1 MKDFGL
7 KEGALGSTIAHDSHN
22 LTLVYKN
29 REDAFTVLKKLEECD
44 GGMALVSDGSLP
56 SILPLPAAGL
66 MSDKPAEEVNRELT
80 AFQDAYY
87 QMMDADANL
96 QSISLMSLTALPG
109 IVITDMGL
117 VDGIT
122 QQFVPVF
129 PK

>member
-1 MKDFGL
+1 MNK
-7 KEGALGSTIAHDSHN
+7 
-22 LTLVYKN
+22 
-29 REDAFTVLKKLEECD
+29 
-44 GGMALVSDGSLP
+44 
-56 SILPLPAAGL
+56 
-66 MSDKPAEEVNRELT
+66 ELT

-109 IVITDMGL
+109 VIITDMGL
-117 VDGIT
+117 ADGIT